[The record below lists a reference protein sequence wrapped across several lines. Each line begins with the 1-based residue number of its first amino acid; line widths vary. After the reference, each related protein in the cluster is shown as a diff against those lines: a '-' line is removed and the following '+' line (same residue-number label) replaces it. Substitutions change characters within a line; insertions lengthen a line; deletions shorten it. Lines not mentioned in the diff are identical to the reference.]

1 MPDSASKI
9 VPIGDPVL
17 VTLRVTIGIQ
27 DWPDARI
34 EAWRN
39 AARNHRHYQV
49 HILLHSQPADMPAHP
64 LECRPP
70 RPTADQPERRMRI
83 MSQAFYS
90 HARLYDL
97 MFPGGGPAVDFF
109 RAEANRQGG
118 SVLELGCGTGHK
130 LIPIASDGHPCVGLD
145 SSSDMLAEAQRK
157 AKLRGVAVEWMQGDM
172 RAFDLGGT
180 FDFVF
185 ITANSLLH
193 LHEAED
199 LVSCFRSVR
208 RHLAPG
214 ARFLFDVFNPSVRL
228 LAEAD
233 GVRRTRESLSF
244 TDPDR
249 GDVSVDVA
257 EIYDAPAQVT
267 RGTWYLSTESE
278 PDFVVAPLE
287 IRSIFPQELPLL
299 VSLGGLR
306 LVERFGA
313 WSGQPFAAD
322 SPFQLCICES
332 A

>member
-1 MPDSASKI
+1 
-9 VPIGDPVL
+9 
-17 VTLRVTIGIQ
+17 
-27 DWPDARI
+27 
-34 EAWRN
+34 
-39 AARNHRHYQV
+39 
-49 HILLHSQPADMPAHP
+49 
-64 LECRPP
+64 
-70 RPTADQPERRMRI
+70 
-83 MSQAFYS
+83 MSEAFYS

-97 MFPGGGPAVDFF
+97 MFPGGGPAVDFY
-109 RAEANRQGG
+109 RAGADRQGG
-118 SVLELGCGTGHK
+118 RVLELGCGTGQK
-130 LIPIASDGHPCVGLD
+130 LIPIASDGHPC
-145 SSSDMLAEAQRK
+145 
-157 AKLRGVAVEWMQGDM
+157 
-172 RAFDLGGT
+172 FDLGRT

-199 LVSCFRSVR
+199 LVSSFRSVR

-214 ARFLFDVFNPSVRL
+214 ARFVFDVFNPSVRL

-244 TDPDR
+244 MDPDR

-267 RGTWYLSTESE
+267 RGTWHLSTTSE

-306 LVERFGA
+306 LVERFGD
-313 WSGQPFAAD
+313 WSGRPFAGD
-322 SPFQLCICES
+322 TPLQLCICES